1 MSTKYTTDHEW
12 ARVEGDA
19 VVIGISNYA
28 QHQLGDVV
36 YVELPEIGQTLE
48 QGEEASVIE
57 SVKAA
62 GEVKSPVSGEVTEV
76 NETLDD
82 APEQVNE
89 DPEGDGWI
97 FKLKPSDSSELEGLM
112 NDDAYQALI
121 ESLS

>member
-1 MSTKYTTDHEW
+1 MSTKYTNDHEW

-36 YVELPEIGQTLE
+36 YVELPEIGQTLD
-48 QGEEASVIE
+48 QGEEAAVIE

-62 GEVKSPVSGEVTEV
+62 GEVKSPVSGEVSEV

-97 FKLKPSDSSELEGLM
+97 FKLKPSNSSELESLM
-112 NDDAYQALI
+112 NDDAYQVLV

>member
-1 MSTKYTTDHEW
+1 MSTKYTNDHEW

>member
-1 MSTKYTTDHEW
+1 MSTKYTNDHEW

-36 YVELPEIGQTLE
+36 YVELPEIGQTLD
-48 QGEEASVIE
+48 QGEEAAVIE

-62 GEVKSPVSGEVTEV
+62 GEVKSPVSGEVSEV

-112 NDDAYQALI
+112 NDDAYQALV

>member
-62 GEVKSPVSGEVTEV
+62 GEVKSPISGEVSEV

>member
-1 MSTKYTTDHEW
+1 MSTKYTNDHEW

-62 GEVKSPVSGEVTEV
+62 GEVKSPISGEVSEV

-112 NDDAYQALI
+112 NDDAYQALV

>member
-1 MSTKYTTDHEW
+1 MSTRYTTDHEW
-12 ARVEGDA
+12 ARIEGET

-36 YVELPEIGQTLE
+36 YVELPDIGQMLE
-48 QGEEASVIE
+48 QGEEAAVIE

-76 NETLDD
+76 NNALDD

-97 FKLKPSDSSELEGLM
+97 FKLKPSDSGEFESLM
-112 NDDAYQALI
+112 DDDAYQALI

>member
-1 MSTKYTTDHEW
+1 MSTRYTTDHEW
-12 ARVEGDA
+12 ARIEGET

-36 YVELPEIGQTLE
+36 YVELPDIGQMLE
-48 QGEEASVIE
+48 QGEEAAVIE

-76 NETLDD
+76 NDALDD

-97 FKLKPSDSSELEGLM
+97 FKLKPSDSGEFESLM
-112 NDDAYQALI
+112 DDDAYQALI